1 MKMPE
6 WVSLPRSTV
15 DLAVLDRPAEPVD
28 PTRGNTR
35 LTAATGIVL
44 VALLA
49 VEAVTLLS
57 VRQLLTLHV
66 IVGALLIGP
75 VLLKSASTA
84 YRFTRY
90 YSGAP
95 TYRRKGPP
103 PLPLRLLGPLIIVA
117 ALAVLGTGVALILVG
132 PSGSGLLLTAHQTS
146 FWFLRGVPGRAP
158 ARASVGRDRGVV
170 ARAAGLADRRGCAAA
185 ALALSE
191 HRARPCGGGRGG
203 HPAGPVGHA
212 VDEPAGRPLGDRPHR
227 AALSGGAAAAPLI
240 LRRF

>member
-1 MKMPE
+1 MKIPG
-6 WVSLPRSTV
+6 WVSLPRSTA
-15 DLAVLDRPAEPVD
+15 DLAILDRPEEPVD

-49 VEAVTLLS
+49 VKAVTLLS

-75 VLLKSASTA
+75 VVLKSASTA

-146 FWFLRGVPGRAP
+146 FWFFVAFLAVHLLGHLWDAIVVSWREL
-158 ARASVGRDRGVV
+158 RAS
-170 ARAAGLADRRGCAAA
+170 
-185 ALALSE
+185 LS
-191 HRARPCGGGRGG
+191 
-203 HPAGPVGHA
+203 
-212 VDEPAGRPLGDRPHR
+212 
-227 AALSGGAAAAPLI
+227 GAAA
-240 LRRF
+240 RRRRWRYLSIVLALVVGVGAATLLVPSTSPWTSRPAGHSATARP